1 MQKILCNWKIKFCW
15 RTDQVVLPC
24 EQTLNRMINFD
35 KVTELLIFLVFF
47 NCYLTVRWPSF
58 GHSQGDSLTNPM
70 LITAFVQV
78 WPKGHR
84 EPRNEVGS
92 LSSTDRLLGVWTGNL
107 PILIGTP
114 WPTRPLS
121 QRVFPNSSHPGQK
134 IWKWNLKKTGPDRFS
149 KILCKIAETVQSSQ
163 EKNCVRVSL

>member
-1 MQKILCNWKIKFCW
+1 MQKILCNWNIKFCW
-15 RTDQVVLPC
+15 RKDQVVLSC

-58 GHSQGDSLTNPM
+58 GHSQGDSFTNPM

-92 LSSTDRLLGVWTGNL
+92 LSSTDRLLGFEPGTFRFWLEHLNPLGYCPKECS
-107 PILIGTP
+107 PILHIQARKFGNGT
-114 WPTRPLS
+114 
-121 QRVFPNSSHPGQK
+121 
-134 IWKWNLKKTGPDRFS
+134 WKKLAQIDFRKYCAK
-149 KILCKIAETVQSSQ
+149 
-163 EKNCVRVSL
+163 